1 MYDLVIRG
9 GAVATAGGVLYTDI
23 AVLGEKIAALGIGID
38 GHEVIDATGKIVL
51 PGVIDPHVHF
61 ALPVGDYV
69 SSDDFYSGSVA
80 AACGGVTTVIDF
92 TVGASDR
99 SIPEDIERRLEDA
112 KPSVVDYALHGEV
125 VGWRPGRVDEIAEAV
140 SMGVGSFK
148 FFTAYGASGR
158 RTDNGPLLQAF
169 RALAGMNAV
178 AVVHAED
185 DSIIES
191 MSALLTNDEWSRM
204 ESLARVRPD
213 VCEASAVNTVGW
225 LSALTGAKCHIVHL
239 SSELGLEEVIYAR
252 DRGADLTAETCPQYL
267 LLTSDAYSGPEGHL
281 YSAAPALRGTEDNAA
296 LWMGLSTGDVD
307 FAATDHCPFTRT
319 QKEWKGA
326 FDRLPGGLPGVEL
339 LLPLLYS
346 EGVVKGRLSLSE
358 LVAITSERAARRYG
372 LYPRKGSLMPGSDAD
387 IVVFDPDE
395 VWGVQAGALRMNVD
409 FSPYENMKLTG
420 RIGLTISRGEIVF
433 SEDRFLGKK
442 GRGVFLRR

>member
-23 AVLGEKIAALGIGID
+23 AVLGEKIAALGVGID
-38 GHEVIDATGKIVL
+38 GREVIDATGKIVL

-99 SIPEDIERRLEDA
+99 SIPEDVERRLEDA

-125 VGWRPGRVDEIAEAV
+125 VGWRPGRVDEIAEAA

-191 MSALLTNDEWSRM
+191 MSA
-204 ESLARVRPD
+204 VR
-213 VCEASAVNTVGW
+213 S
-225 LSALTGAKCHIVHL
+225 
-239 SSELGLEEVIYAR
+239 
-252 DRGADLTAETCPQYL
+252 
-267 LLTSDAYSGPEGHL
+267 
-281 YSAAPALRGTEDNAA
+281 
-296 LWMGLSTGDVD
+296 
-307 FAATDHCPFTRT
+307 
-319 QKEWKGA
+319 
-326 FDRLPGGLPGVEL
+326 
-339 LLPLLYS
+339 
-346 EGVVKGRLSLSE
+346 
-358 LVAITSERAARRYG
+358 
-372 LYPRKGSLMPGSDAD
+372 
-387 IVVFDPDE
+387 
-395 VWGVQAGALRMNVD
+395 
-409 FSPYENMKLTG
+409 
-420 RIGLTISRGEIVF
+420 
-433 SEDRFLGKK
+433 
-442 GRGVFLRR
+442 